1 MDILNTLKHF
11 FSAPT
16 YKGNPEKEQDAK
28 TTHRVSVAL
37 LALGALSAPLIFLL
51 KSPTREFALVASG
64 IGVFI
69 WLYTISLVKREKRTT
84 AKVII
89 LFVNTIILYSI
100 IYVTGG
106 LTQPTVFTSLFLLT
120 IANLFFPRRGA
131 IVYGFILFI
140 LISILFALSFAGIV
154 PEVQTPNIPQLVF
167 LNFIFTLIATA
178 TVLTIS
184 SGNFQ
189 HNLEASRQ
197 NEIELRESNI
207 ELNQLRDSL
216 ELRVTER
223 TAALEQ
229 RAAQLHAVS
238 SVARTIT
245 TVQDLNSLLPDITK
259 LVSEQFRFYHVGIFL
274 LDDPGEYAV
283 LRAANSEGG
292 ARMLER
298 QHKLKLDSN
307 SIVGYS
313 TSHGQSRIALD
324 VGADSVFFNN
334 PDLPDTRS
342 EMALPLRVGG
352 RVIGALDVQ
361 STQPNAFAKEDV
373 DTLAIL
379 ADQVSIAIEN
389 ARLFEEARKA
399 LSEVR
404 TTFEKY
410 VKQEWGNFAQKVRHK
425 GYTFDGKQIIPLD
438 NDIARENTEA
448 VTQTGSL
455 SLKKTASSLAVPIKL
470 RGQTIGILNVRA
482 QKGQREWKQ
491 DEITL
496 LEAAAE
502 RAALALENARLVD
515 SAQRRAARERAIGD
529 ISTKIGSISDMEAI
543 MQAAV
548 EELGRRIGGAAE
560 VSIEI
565 ETAENKAN

>member
-1 MDILNTLKHF
+1 MDIFNALKHF
-11 FSAPT
+11 FLAPT
-16 YKGNPEKEQDAK
+16 YQGDPEKEQDAK
-28 TTHRVSVAL
+28 TTHRVSVTL
-37 LALGALSAPLIFLL
+37 LVLGALSIPLIFLL
-51 KSPTREFALVASG
+51 ESPIREFALVATG

-69 WLYTISLVKREKRTT
+69 WLFTIILVKREKRTI

-89 LFVNTIILYSI
+89 LFVNTIIIYSI

-106 LTQPTVFTSLFLLT
+106 LTQPTVFTLLFLLA
-120 IANLFFPRRGA
+120 IANLLFPKRGA
-131 IVYGFILFI
+131 LIYGSILLI
-140 LISILFALSFAGIV
+140 LVSILFALGLAGGV
-154 PEVQTPNIPQLVF
+154 PEAPAPNITSAF
-167 LNFIFTLIATA
+167 LNFLFTLVAIA

-184 SGNFQ
+184 SENFQ
-189 HNLEASRQ
+189 RNLEASRR
-197 NEIELRESNI
+197 NESELRERNV
-207 ELNQLRDSL
+207 ELDQLRGSL

-223 TAALEQ
+223 TSALEQ
-229 RAAQLHAVS
+229 RATQLHAVS
-238 SVARTIT
+238 SVARTIA

-259 LVSEQFRFYHVGIFL
+259 LVSEQFGFYHVGIFL
-274 LDDPGEYAV
+274 LDDPGEYAI

-324 VGADSVFFNN
+324 VGVDSVFFNN
-334 PDLPDTRS
+334 PDLPETRS
-342 EMALPLRVGG
+342 EMALPLRIGG

-361 STQPNAFAKEDV
+361 STQPNAFAKENV
-373 DTLAIL
+373 DTLSIL

-389 ARLFEEARKA
+389 SRLFEEAQKA
-399 LSEVR
+399 LSEVQI
-404 TTFEKY
+404 TFEKY

-425 GYTFDGKQIIPLD
+425 GFTFDGKQITPLD
-438 NDIARENTEA
+438 NDISRENLGA
-448 VTQTGSL
+448 LTQTGSL

-529 ISTKIGSISDMEAI
+529 ISTKIGSVSDMEAI

-560 VSIEI
+560 VIIEI

>member
-1 MDILNTLKHF
+1 MDIFNALKHF
-11 FSAPT
+11 FLAPT
-16 YKGNPEKEQDAK
+16 YQGDPEKEQDAK
-28 TTHRVSVAL
+28 TTHRVSVTL
-37 LALGALSAPLIFLL
+37 LALGALSIPLIFLL
-51 KSPTREFALVASG
+51 ESPIKEFALVATG

-69 WLYTISLVKREKRTT
+69 WLFTIILVKREKRTT

-89 LFVNTIILYSI
+89 LFVNTIIIYSI
-100 IYVTGG
+100 IYATGG
-106 LTQPTVFTSLFLLT
+106 LTQPTVFTLLFLLA
-120 IANLFFPRRGA
+120 IANLLFPKRGA
-131 IVYGFILFI
+131 LIYGSILLI
-140 LISILFALSFAGIV
+140 LISILFALGLAGGV
-154 PEVQTPNIPQLVF
+154 PEAPAPNITSAF
-167 LNFIFTLIATA
+167 LNFLFTLVAIA

-184 SGNFQ
+184 SENFQ
-189 HNLEASRQ
+189 RNLEASRR
-197 NEIELRESNI
+197 NESELRERNV
-207 ELNQLRDSL
+207 ELDQLRGSL

-223 TAALEQ
+223 TSALEQ
-229 RAAQLHAVS
+229 RATQLHAVS
-238 SVARTIT
+238 SVARTIA

-259 LVSEQFRFYHVGIFL
+259 LVSEQFGFYHVGIFL
-274 LDDPGEYAV
+274 LDNPGEYAV

-324 VGADSVFFNN
+324 VGVDSVFFNN
-334 PDLPDTRS
+334 PDLPETRS
-342 EMALPLRVGG
+342 EMALPLRIGG

-361 STQPNAFAKEDV
+361 STQPNAFAKENV
-373 DTLAIL
+373 DTLSIL

-389 ARLFEEARKA
+389 SRLFEEAQKA
-399 LSEVR
+399 LSEVQI
-404 TTFEKY
+404 TFEKY

-425 GYTFDGKQIIPLD
+425 GFTFDGKQITPLD
-438 NDIARENTEA
+438 NDISRENLGA
-448 VTQTGSL
+448 LTQTGSL

-529 ISTKIGSISDMEAI
+529 ISTKIGSVSDMEAI
-543 MQAAV
+543 KQAAV

-560 VSIEI
+560 VIIEI